1 MLVCKYSDPPSG
13 AVKNID
19 ITEYIL
25 RYLWSGD
32 VDQCA
37 RRLEFE
43 IAFNTPDKDAGFIG
57 LDLKLGG
64 TILLEYVDDY
74 GESAELFNGRIFSRK
89 RNGNSYTFEFVAY
102 DQLIYLA
109 KNKLCLAFYNAKATD
124 AINLV
129 CSKIGIVA
137 FGGNPTLGTLI
148 NFVADE
154 KSGSEIIQMILAK
167 VRADTGTMYAASSI
181 NGQLAIIK
189 QGTLLE
195 EYIADASAGVT
206 SADHG
211 ENIENMI
218 NRVELWDDH
227 GNFISAITAEADV
240 IEYGTLQEIYKIQP
254 PVEGESVDNYKAA
267 ASLLNGI
274 ESDTQLHA
282 IGNIQCVSGYSIV
295 VREDVLQGNFLIKS
309 DTHTFENNTH
319 MMDLTL
325 TYIQ

>member
-13 AVKNID
+13 YVKDIS
-19 ITEYIL
+19 ITEYVL
-25 RYLWSGD
+25 RYVWSGD

-74 GESAELFNGRIFSRK
+74 GSSTELFNGRIFSRK
-89 RNGNSYTFEFVAY
+89 RNSNTYTFEFIAY

-129 CSKIGIVA
+129 CSKIGIETA
-137 FGGNPTLGTLI
+137 EGNPTLGTLI
-148 NFVADE
+148 NFMADE

-167 VRADTGTMYAASSI
+167 VRADTGIVYTASAI
-181 NGQLAIIK
+181 NGQLTVIK
-189 QGTLLE
+189 QGTVIE
-195 EYIADASAGVT
+195 GYAADASGGVT
-206 SADHG
+206 SADHS

-227 GNFISAITAEADV
+227 GNFVTAITADND
-240 IEYGTLQEIYKIQP
+240 IKEYGMLQEIYKIQP
-254 PVEGESVDNYKAA
+254 PVEGECVDNYKAA
-267 ASLLNGI
+267 EALLNGI
-274 ESDTQLHA
+274 ESESQLHA
-282 IGNIQCVSGYSIV
+282 VGNIQCVSGYSV
-295 VREDVLQGNFLIKS
+295 LVKEEGLQGNFLIKS
-309 DTHTFENNTH
+309 DVHTFENNTH

-325 TYIQ
+325 SYIQ

>member
-13 AVKNID
+13 RVKNIS
-19 ITEYIL
+19 ITEYVL
-25 RYLWSGD
+25 RYVWSGD

-74 GESAELFNGRIFSRK
+74 GSSTELFNGRIFSRK
-89 RNGNSYTFEFVAY
+89 RNSNTYTFEFVAY

-129 CSKIGIVA
+129 CSKIGIETA
-137 FGGNPTLGTLI
+137 EGNPTLGTLI
-148 NFVADE
+148 NFMADE

-167 VRADTGTMYAASSI
+167 VRADTGIVYTASAI
-181 NGQLAIIK
+181 NGQLTVIK
-189 QGTLLE
+189 QGTVIE
-195 EYIADASAGVT
+195 GYTADASGGVT
-206 SADHG
+206 SADHS

-227 GNFISAITAEADV
+227 GNFVTAITVDDD
-240 IEYGTLQEIYKIQP
+240 IKEYGMLQEIYKIQP

-267 ASLLNGI
+267 EALLNGI
-274 ESDTQLHA
+274 ESESQLHA
-282 IGNIQCVSGYSIV
+282 VGNIQCVSGYSV
-295 VREDVLQGNFLIKS
+295 LAKEEGLQGNFLIKS
-309 DTHTFENNTH
+309 DVHTFENNTH

>member
-13 AVKNID
+13 HVKDIS
-19 ITEYIL
+19 ITEYVL
-25 RYLWSGD
+25 RYVWSGD
-32 VDQCA
+32 VEQCA
-37 RRLEFE
+37 RRLDFE

-74 GESAELFNGRIFSRK
+74 GSSTELFNGRIFSRK
-89 RNGNSYTFEFVAY
+89 RNSNTYTFEFVAY

-124 AINLV
+124 AINLI
-129 CSKIGIVA
+129 CSKIGIETA
-137 FGGNPTLGTLI
+137 EGNPTLGTLI
-148 NFVADE
+148 NFMADE

-167 VRADTGTMYAASSI
+167 VRADTGIVYTASAI
-181 NGQLAIIK
+181 NGQLTVIK
-189 QGTLLE
+189 QGTVIE
-195 EYIADASAGVT
+195 GYAADASGGVT
-206 SADHG
+206 SADHS

-227 GNFISAITAEADV
+227 GNFVTAITADND
-240 IEYGTLQEIYKIQP
+240 IKEYGMLQEIYKIQP

-267 ASLLNGI
+267 EALLNSI
-274 ESDTQLHA
+274 ESESQLHA
-282 IGNIQCVSGYSIV
+282 VGNIQCVSGYSV
-295 VREDVLQGNFLIKS
+295 LVKEEGLQGSFLIKS
-309 DTHTFENNTH
+309 DVHTFENNTH

-325 TYIQ
+325 TYIR

>member
-13 AVKNID
+13 HVKDIS
-19 ITEYIL
+19 ITEYVL
-25 RYLWSGD
+25 RYVWSGD
-32 VDQCA
+32 VEQCA
-37 RRLEFE
+37 RRLDFE
-43 IAFNTPDKDAGFIG
+43 IAFNTPNKDAGFIG

-74 GESAELFNGRIFSRK
+74 GSSTELFNGRIFSRK
-89 RNGNSYTFEFVAY
+89 RNSNTYTFEFVAY

-129 CSKIGIVA
+129 CSKIGIETA
-137 FGGNPTLGTLI
+137 EGNPTLGTLI
-148 NFVADE
+148 NFMADE

-167 VRADTGTMYAASSI
+167 VRADTGIVYTASAI
-181 NGQLAIIK
+181 NGQLTVIK
-189 QGTLLE
+189 QGTVIE
-195 EYIADASAGVT
+195 GYAADASGGVT
-206 SADHG
+206 SADHS

-227 GNFISAITAEADV
+227 GNFVTAITADND
-240 IEYGTLQEIYKIQP
+240 IKEYGMLQGIYKIQP

-267 ASLLNGI
+267 EALLNGI
-274 ESDTQLHA
+274 ESESQLHA
-282 IGNIQCVSGYSIV
+282 VGNIQCVSGYSV
-295 VREDVLQGNFLIKS
+295 LVKEEGLQGNFLIKS
-309 DTHTFENNTH
+309 DVHTFENNTH

-325 TYIQ
+325 TYIR

>member
-13 AVKNID
+13 HVKDIS
-19 ITEYIL
+19 ITEYVL
-25 RYLWSGD
+25 RYVWSGD

-74 GESAELFNGRIFSRK
+74 GSSTELFNGRIFSRK
-89 RNGNSYTFEFVAY
+89 RNSNTYTFEFIAY

-129 CSKIGIVA
+129 CSKIGIETA
-137 FGGNPTLGTLI
+137 EGNPTLGTLI
-148 NFVADE
+148 NFMADE

-167 VRADTGTMYAASSI
+167 VRADTGIVYTASAI
-181 NGQLAIIK
+181 NGQLTVIK
-189 QGTLLE
+189 QGTVIE
-195 EYIADASAGVT
+195 GYAADASGGVT
-206 SADHG
+206 SADHS

-227 GNFISAITAEADV
+227 GNFVTAITADND
-240 IEYGTLQEIYKIQP
+240 IKEYGMLQEIYKIQP

-267 ASLLNGI
+267 EALLNGI
-274 ESDTQLHA
+274 ESESQLHA
-282 IGNIQCVSGYSIV
+282 VGNIQCVSGYSV
-295 VREDVLQGNFLIKS
+295 LVKEEGLQGNFLIKS
-309 DTHTFENNTH
+309 DVHTFENNTH

-325 TYIQ
+325 TYIR

>member
-13 AVKNID
+13 HVKDIS
-19 ITEYIL
+19 ITEYVL
-25 RYLWSGD
+25 RYVWSGD
-32 VDQCA
+32 VEQCA
-37 RRLEFE
+37 RRLDFE

-74 GESAELFNGRIFSRK
+74 GSSTELFNGRIFSRK
-89 RNGNSYTFEFVAY
+89 RNSNTYTFEFVAY

-129 CSKIGIVA
+129 CSKIGIETA
-137 FGGNPTLGTLI
+137 EGNPTLGTLI
-148 NFVADE
+148 NFMADE

-167 VRADTGTMYAASSI
+167 VRADTGIVYTASAI
-181 NGQLAIIK
+181 NGQLTVIM
-189 QGTLLE
+189 QGTVIE
-195 EYIADASAGVT
+195 GYAADASGGVT
-206 SADHG
+206 SADHS

-227 GNFISAITAEADV
+227 GNFVTAITADND
-240 IEYGTLQEIYKIQP
+240 IKEYGMLQEIYKIQP

-267 ASLLNGI
+267 EALLNGI
-274 ESDTQLHA
+274 ESESQLHA
-282 IGNIQCVSGYSIV
+282 VGNIQCVSGYSV
-295 VREDVLQGNFLIKS
+295 LVKEEGLQGNFLIKS
-309 DTHTFENNTH
+309 DVHTFENNTH

-325 TYIQ
+325 TYIR